1 MVEAPRF
8 FAVAHPPSPPSVPTP
23 KPESSRAKRL
33 PIYFVGSLAIAGL
46 FVWLMRRGGVPLVPR
61 ADQFAHVHW
70 WAVVAYLL
78 SLAGVHWFRAWRWD
92 YLLRPVARVPTRQII
107 AIAWVGFFAIMM
119 LPFRAGEVVRPVL
132 IRRDGRVS
140 GSAATGTIA
149 AERVID
155 GLFVAVLLV
164 ATLTFIPRLPLDG
177 VVFMNFPVGQL
188 VHYGYLTFALFASA
202 LVTLAV
208 FLLARNFAETATRK
222 VVGLVSPALAEK
234 LAGIVGGLA
243 DGLRSLPDV
252 KLMAP
257 FLLQTTIYWALNA
270 LGMWLL
276 GWGCGLPMTPGHGF
290 AVMGVLAMGI
300 LLPQGP
306 GLFGSFQFF
315 VFLALRMYFPESMI
329 LERGVA
335 YVFLLY
341 ACQFVFTT
349 AAGVG
354 SMLLGHIDPRSAL
367 DDAQPAPRAE

>member
-1 MVEAPRF
+1 M
-8 FAVAHPPSPPSVPTP
+8 AHPPSPPSVPPP

-61 ADQFAHVHW
+61 ADQFAHVRW
-70 WAVVAYLL
+70 WAVGAYLL

-177 VVFMNFPVGQL
+177 VMFMNFPVGQL

-208 FLLARNFAETATRK
+208 FLLARNFAETATRR
-222 VVGLVSPALAEK
+222 VVGLVSPALADK

-367 DDAQPAPRAE
+367 DDAQPAAPRAD